1 MTAQS
6 YTGRVNTEGEYV
18 SVEELSGITFV
29 AGTVYSIQIQN
40 LAYWKVGDAEFTIY
54 TDDVWG
60 YKAGSDVPYIKTD
73 FSSAVLTIL
82 EGE

>member
-1 MTAQS
+1 MTVQS
-6 YTGRVNTEGEYV
+6 YTGEIDTNGEYE
-18 SVEELSGITFV
+18 SVETLTELTFV

-40 LAYWKVGDAEFTIY
+40 LADWKVGDAEFTIY

-60 YKAGSDVPYIKTD
+60 FKAGSEVPYIKTNHN
-73 FSSAVLTIL
+73 SCILTIL